1 MRKKKKEDRNIGP
14 DRIYDSI
21 LVSRFINNVM
31 KEGKKSTA
39 EKVVYDSFKEIEK
52 QTKKPP
58 LEVFELAIKNIAP
71 LLEVKSRRIGGAS
84 YQVPR
89 EVRGDRKITLAIR
102 WMLTVA
108 RAQKGS
114 SMANRIANEIIAASK
129 NEGAA
134 IKKRSDTHRMA
145 EANRA
150 FAHFSW

>member
-1 MRKKKKEDRNIGP
+1 MRKKKKEDRNIKP
-14 DRIYDSI
+14 DRIYDSV
-21 LVSRFINNVM
+21 LVSKFINNVM

-39 EKVVYDSFKEIEK
+39 EKVVYDSFEEIEK